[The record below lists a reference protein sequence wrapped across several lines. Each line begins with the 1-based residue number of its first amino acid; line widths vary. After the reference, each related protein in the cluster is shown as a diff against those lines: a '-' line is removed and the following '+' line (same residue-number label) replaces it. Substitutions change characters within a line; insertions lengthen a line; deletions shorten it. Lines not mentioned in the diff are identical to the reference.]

1 MLKWVNILHLHQ
13 PPHQDVAVIKRVA
26 VESYEHIISLFARYP
41 ALTVTLDISGS
52 LIECLYD
59 SGLEAILECIHTYA
73 KEGRIELM
81 GTAMYHPILP
91 LLPRDEAERQID
103 LYLERFARTFP
114 DMPKPKGFFLPEM
127 AYARSVAEIVARK
140 GFEWIILDEIHAGRT
155 VDPTI
160 RYVIEGLPL
169 FVLFRNRKISSSFP
183 PEAIFTYLDLAHTS
197 GTLVTAHDGEMYG
210 HWHRND
216 NGFYKK
222 AFTNPL
228 IRSVCASNYLHTL
241 TKEEKIEPKE
251 ISWETTPEDE
261 KNGAPYPLWRH
272 PDNEI
277 QKRMWVFAYL
287 CLQIV
292 REEKNDPRFRD
303 ARKKLDRGLAS
314 CGWWW
319 MSGRKIGPFS
329 PVSWHPAE
337 TKKGLDELIGSIRA
351 LSVLSPKKKQDAE
364 GLYKDLI
371 TYISDAHMKM
381 RK

>member
-1 MLKWVNILHLHQ
+1 MLNWVNILHLHQ
-13 PPHQDVAVIKRVA
+13 PPHQDVAVTKRVA
-26 VESYEHIISLFARYP
+26 AESYEHIISLCARYP
-41 ALTVTLDISGS
+41 ALTLTLDISGS
-52 LIECLYD
+52 LIECLRD
-59 SGLEAILECIHTYA
+59 SGLEAILERIHTYA
-73 KEGRIELM
+73 KEERIELM

-91 LLPRDEAERQID
+91 LLPRGETERQID
-103 LYLERFARTFP
+103 LYLELFARTFP

-127 AYARSVAEIVARK
+127 AYARSIAETVARK
-140 GFEWIILDEIHAGRT
+140 GFEWIVLDEIHAGRA
-155 VDPTI
+155 VDPAI
-160 RYVIEGLPL
+160 RYVIDGLPL
-169 FVLFRNRKISSSFP
+169 FVLFRDTKISNGFP
-183 PEAIFTYLDLAHTS
+183 PEAIFTHLDLAHTDS
-197 GTLVTAHDGEMYG
+197 TLVTAHDGEMYG
-210 HWHRND
+210 HRHRND

-228 IRSVCASNYLHTL
+228 IRFMCASDYLHTL

-277 QKRMWVFAYL
+277 QERMWVFAYL
-287 CLQIV
+287 CLQTV
-292 REEKNDPRFRD
+292 REEKNDPYFGD
-303 ARKKLDRGLAS
+303 AREKLDRGLAS

-351 LSVLSPKKKQDAE
+351 LSTLSPKKRQDAE
-364 GLYKDLI
+364 ELYTDLI
-371 TYISDAHMKM
+371 MRISDAHLEM